1 MKGIYLFI
9 LFLTLWGSELVY
21 SQNGEVINDTLW
33 ITPSAT
39 KPIEFS
45 KALGKVLY
53 IRNIVPDD
61 LPVKQRRIQIIS
73 SVANEIDEK
82 LINVI
87 NNKDIAI
94 SLELF
99 TDRYYTMYIK
109 KNNAT
114 IESKK
119 LIIR

>member
-1 MKGIYLFI
+1 MKVLKLIIFSTLLGSYG
-9 LFLTLWGSELVY
+9 LTAA
-21 SQNGEVINDTLW
+21 QNGEVINDTLW
-33 ITPSAT
+33 IIPSAT

-53 IRNIVPDD
+53 IKNIVPVDI
-61 LPVKQRRIQIIS
+61 PAKQRRIQIIS
-73 SVANEIDEK
+73 SLNKELDEK
-82 LINVI
+82 KIYVF
-87 NNKDIAI
+87 NNTDIAI
-94 SLELF
+94 SLDLF
-99 TDRYYTMYIK
+99 TDRYYTLYIK